1 MQGAMSNVNAAR
13 QRLAETRRTASL
25 DIARALKDYELSVA
39 DVSLYADLVRE
50 ATSNFNQLYGEYL
63 EGKGDI
69 LNLLQ
74 SEKDLA
80 AANENYVGSLARARI
95 SLSVLERAAYI
106 EDRF

>member
-1 MQGAMSNVNAAR
+1 
-13 QRLAETRRTASL
+13 
-25 DIARALKDYELSVA
+25 
-39 DVSLYADLVRE
+39 VRE

-80 AANENYVGSLARARI
+80 AANENYVGSLARARV
-95 SLSVLERAAYI
+95 SLSALQKAAYI